1 VIHLETKGLGPPMAH
16 PVPGHLSKPSQ
27 QWLGELLDGYPDAT
41 TTEVRLLVMAA
52 EAWDRAARARRLL
65 DREGLVVTSPQGA
78 KAHPAVAIAKDSMTL
93 FSRLVAQL
101 GLDDV
106 AQPDD
111 DLPRIDRRF
120 RARRHALPA
129 PRRGT

>member
-1 VIHLETKGLGPPMAH
+1 MAL
-16 PVPGHLSKPSQ
+16 PIPGHLSQPSK
-27 QWLGELLDGYPDAT
+27 QWLGELLEGYPDASS
-41 TTEVRLLVMAA
+41 TEVRLLVMAA
-52 EAWDRAARARRLL
+52 EAWDRASRARRLL

-106 AQPDD
+106 AEPEDD
-111 DLPRIDRRF
+111 PPPIDRRY
-120 RARRHALPA
+120 RARRHVLSTD
-129 PRRGT
+129 RRSGRT